1 MDKSFKVG
9 IIGAGNIANKMAKT
23 IKRLQGFENYAISS
37 RSLDKA
43 EKFKKKYNFK
53 VAYGSYEDIVKDEN
67 VDLVYIATPHSC
79 HYEQM
84 MLCLKYKK
92 PVLCEKTFTPSLE
105 QTKEVLESFEKE
117 GVFISE
123 ALWTSFMPSRDLINN
138 LIKEN
143 KIGKIKSMNATFKVP
158 LTHKERVMKR
168 NLGGGVLMDIGIY
181 PVTFVLRTLGFNYI
195 NYTVEDIVF
204 KNDVDIKETI
214 TFNYENGI
222 KGTCFVDG
230 SSNISM
236 VVNIIGDNGSIFID
250 VVNCPNIIVLKSK
263 CGFIKRIYFTKPKYG
278 GFEYELIACKKAIQD
293 KKIEVKNWTHDN
305 TIAFAKIV
313 EEILNK

>member
-1 MDKSFKVG
+1 MVKSFKIG

-23 IKRLQGFENYAISS
+23 IKRLEGFENYAISS

-43 EKFKKKYNFK
+43 EKFKGKYNFK
-53 VAYGSYEDIVKDEN
+53 VAYGSYEDLVKDEN

-84 MLCLKYKK
+84 KLCLKYKK
-92 PVLCEKTFTPSLE
+92 PVLCEKTFTPYLE
-105 QTKEVLESFEKE
+105 QTKDVLENFEKE

-123 ALWTSFMPSRDLINN
+123 ALWTSFMPSRDIINN
-138 LIKEN
+138 LIKEK
-143 KIGKIKSMNATFKVP
+143 KIGNVKSMNATFKVP

-181 PVTFVLRTLGFNYI
+181 PVTFVLRTLGFNYL
-195 NYTVEDIVF
+195 NYTVDDIVY
-204 KNDVDIKETI
+204 KNEVDIKETI
-214 TFNYENGI
+214 TFNYENDV

-236 VVNIIGDNGSIFID
+236 VVKIIGDNGSIFID
-250 VVNCPNIIVLKSK
+250 IVNCPNIIVLKSK
-263 CGFIKRIYFTKPKYG
+263 CGFVKHIYFTKPKYG

-293 KKIEVKNWTHDN
+293 KKIEAKDWTHNN